1 MPRKT
6 ASKTNNVEEKVAKE
20 IENKETKKAVS
31 KKEPAKK
38 VTSKS
43 VVKKAKSAED
53 SSVKTT
59 KKKATSKKSEKDT
72 AVTEVIEKK
81 VEAKS
86 STKKV
91 VPEIVDDKPVSKKS
105 RTKKDDSTSTK
116 TTATKKAS
124 KAVESKTTKKASK
137 EAEPKATKKS
147 SSSKTNTT
155 KKKSTKTTKKT
166 TSKTATK
173 STTKKASTKASTT
186 KSTVKKSTSRANK
199 ITATSNLTKKIE
211 ILEYY
216 DLPYRYNQ
224 TIVKVLAQT
233 PTTLFVY
240 WDISDADR
248 SHYVETYGDNFFN
261 DTKPVLVVHNITMN
275 YSYEID
281 IDDFANSWYL
291 HVNDSNCEYSVEL
304 GRRPKYNNEEFNIP
318 NGYLY
323 VTSSNIMDSP
333 NDHILFDKDLKTV
346 YFRDVKT
353 NIITAKDIT
362 SISFLRNMGRI
373 YSLYDLQGH
382 FNEDVFINSNAWRFD
397 FRNPSSSS
405 TFK

>member
-72 AVTEVIEKK
+72 AVTEVTEKK

-124 KAVESKTTKKASK
+124 KAVESKATKKASK

-147 SSSKTNTT
+147 SSSKTKTT
-155 KKKSTKTTKKT
+155 EKKATKTSKKT
-166 TSKTATK
+166 ISKTATK

-318 NGYLY
+318 NNYLY

>member
-6 ASKTNNVEEKVAKE
+6 TNKTDIVEEKVVKKVAKR
-20 IENKETKKAVS
+20 ETKKTVT

-38 VTSKS
+38 VASKS
-43 VVKKAKSAED
+43 TEAKATKKATKASEP
-53 SSVKTT
+53 KTT
-59 KKKATSKKSEKDT
+59 KK
-72 AVTEVIEKK
+72 
-81 VEAKS
+81 
-86 STKKV
+86 
-91 VPEIVDDKPVSKKS
+91 
-105 RTKKDDSTSTK
+105 STSSKAK
-116 TTATKKAS
+116 TTAK
-124 KAVESKTTKKASK
+124 
-137 EAEPKATKKS
+137 KATK
-147 SSSKTNTT
+147 TV
-155 KKKSTKTTKKT
+155 KKT
-166 TSKTATK
+166 TK
-173 STTKKASTKASTT
+173 STTKKSTSKSTT
-186 KSTVKKSTSRANK
+186 KKSTSRAKK
-199 ITATSNLTKKIE
+199 ITASSNLTRKIE

-248 SHYVETYGDNFFN
+248 AHYVKTYGENFFN
-261 DTKPVLVVHNITMN
+261 DTKPVLVIHNITMN

-304 GRRPKYNNEEFNIP
+304 GRRPKYNNEEFNMP
-318 NGYLY
+318 NSYLY
-323 VTSSNIMDSP
+323 VTSSNVMDSP
-333 NDHILFDKDLKTV
+333 NDHILFDKNLKTV

-353 NIITAKDIT
+353 NIVTAKDIT
-362 SISFLRNMGRI
+362 SISFLRNMGKI

-382 FNEDVFINSNAWRFD
+382 FNEDVFINSNVWRFD
-397 FRNPSSSS
+397 LRNPSSSS